1 MIKAV
6 VCIFIGYV
14 FWLILEEMEDDDE

>member
-6 VCIFIGYV
+6 VCIFIGYA

>member
-1 MIKAV
+1 MIKAS